1 MHSLKIVHR
10 DIKPGNIMMSDYT
23 ENAEVY
29 IGDLGSAFKMHSSSD
44 TRSLQIGTKGFIAPE
59 MLKHRPYSF
68 PIDVWALG
76 TLMYL
81 LMSLK
86 MPFYHE
92 NDKKSRKLT
101 LEQPV
106 DLKNKN
112 VC

>member
-1 MHSLKIVHR
+1 M
-10 DIKPGNIMMSDYT
+10 
-23 ENAEVY
+23 
-29 IGDLGSAFKMHSSSD
+29 
-44 TRSLQIGTKGFIAPE
+44 LQHK
-59 MLKHRPYSF
+59 PYSF

-81 LMSLK
+81 LMSLR

-112 VC
+112 VCLYSKEARNLIDEML